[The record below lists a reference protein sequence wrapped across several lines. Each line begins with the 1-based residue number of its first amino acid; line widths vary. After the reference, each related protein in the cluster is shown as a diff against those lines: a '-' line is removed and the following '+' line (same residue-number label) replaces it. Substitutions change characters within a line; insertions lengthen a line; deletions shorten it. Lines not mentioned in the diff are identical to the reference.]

1 MFLLLLLLA
10 RDGDVLGAAV
20 DGGWGGA
27 GVPLELPAPDVEE
40 DLGALLPRDGD
51 DDGDG
56 EADCAGVVL
65 IATSEKVTPWWNLN
79 SESTTLFIIIYQYIQ
94 Y

>member
-1 MFLLLLLLA
+1 MFLLLLLLLA

-40 DLGALLPRDGD
+40 DLGALPLPRDGEAE
-51 DDGDG
+51 GDG
-56 EADCAGVVL
+56 VADGAGVVL
-65 IATSEKVTPWWNLN
+65 TATSE
-79 SESTTLFIIIYQYIQ
+79 
-94 Y
+94 

>member
-40 DLGALLPRDGD
+40 DLGSLLPRDGD

-56 EADCAGVVL
+56 EAD
-65 IATSEKVTPWWNLN
+65 
-79 SESTTLFIIIYQYIQ
+79 
-94 Y
+94 

>member
-1 MFLLLLLLA
+1 MFLLLLLLLA

-40 DLGALLPRDGD
+40 DLGSLLLLPRDGEAE
-51 DDGDG
+51 GDG
-56 EADCAGVVL
+56 EADGARVVL
-65 IATSEKVTPWWNLN
+65 TATSE
-79 SESTTLFIIIYQYIQ
+79 
-94 Y
+94 

>member
-27 GVPLELPAPDVEE
+27 GVPLELPAPDVEG
-40 DLGALLPRDGD
+40 DLKSLLLLPRDGD

-56 EADCAGVVL
+56 EAD
-65 IATSEKVTPWWNLN
+65 
-79 SESTTLFIIIYQYIQ
+79 
-94 Y
+94 

>member
-40 DLGALLPRDGD
+40 DLGALLLLPRDGD

-56 EADCAGVVL
+56 EAD
-65 IATSEKVTPWWNLN
+65 
-79 SESTTLFIIIYQYIQ
+79 
-94 Y
+94 

>member
-27 GVPLELPAPDVEE
+27 GVPLELPAEPDVEE
-40 DLGALLPRDGD
+40 DLGDGEAE
-51 DDGDG
+51 GDG
-56 EADCAGVVL
+56 EADGAGVVL
-65 IATSEKVTPWWNLN
+65 TATSE
-79 SESTTLFIIIYQYIQ
+79 
-94 Y
+94 

>member
-1 MFLLLLLLA
+1 MDEDKFLLLLLLA

-40 DLGALLPRDGD
+40 DLGALPLPRDGEAE
-51 DDGDG
+51 GDG

-65 IATSEKVTPWWNLN
+65 TATSE
-79 SESTTLFIIIYQYIQ
+79 
-94 Y
+94 